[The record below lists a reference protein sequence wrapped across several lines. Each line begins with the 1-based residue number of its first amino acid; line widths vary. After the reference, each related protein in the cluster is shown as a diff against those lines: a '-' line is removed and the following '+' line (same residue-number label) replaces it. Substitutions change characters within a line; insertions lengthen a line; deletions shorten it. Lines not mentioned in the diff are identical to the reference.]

1 MKPSWQSGRCQ
12 SGAVLLV
19 ILLLVAITAVASAS
33 LIHLGASV
41 GRRQAERALLDI
53 GQEFADAL
61 ASYRRL
67 SPAGSPDQPLSLDD
81 LLRDKRFP
89 STVRHLRKIYLD
101 PVNPSQAWGLVKDED
116 SGRISGVYSQSL
128 QVPIRS
134 ANFPGGLSSLAG
146 KSRYDEWVFTA
157 DQALAAS
164 GSGRGQQK
172 RALTPQDLIEFDPKR
187 SPKPAGSGMTPQD
200 LIEP

>member
-1 MKPSWQSGRCQ
+1 MKPSRQ

-33 LIHLGASV
+33 LIHLGATV
-41 GRRQAERALLDI
+41 ARRQAEQALLDI

-61 ASYRRL
+61 ESYRRA
-67 SPAGSPDQPLSLDD
+67 SPVGSPDRPLALDD

-89 STVRHLRKIYLD
+89 NTVRHLRKIYID
-101 PVNPSQAWGLVKDED
+101 PVNPSQAWGLVRDEESD
-116 SGRISGVYSQSL
+116 RISGIYSQSM

-134 ANFPGGLSSLAG
+134 ANFPSRMSGLAG
-146 KSRYDEWVFTA
+146 KSRYEEWVFTA
-157 DQALAAS
+157 SQSLAAA

-172 RALTPQDLIEFDPKR
+172 RAFSPQDMIELDPNR
-187 SPKPAGSGMTPQD
+187 APSPGPGRGGISPQD